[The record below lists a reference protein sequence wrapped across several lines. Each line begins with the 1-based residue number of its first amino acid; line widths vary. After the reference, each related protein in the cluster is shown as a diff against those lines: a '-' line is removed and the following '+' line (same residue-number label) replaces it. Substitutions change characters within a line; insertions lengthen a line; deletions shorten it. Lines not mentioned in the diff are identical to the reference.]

1 MKIEIITKN
10 QIRKF
15 VKEEIDKREF
25 QMQRL
30 INFLYKRVQKLE
42 EETKIKKIE
51 RR

>member
-1 MKIEIITKN
+1 MRIEIITKS
-10 QIRKF
+10 QIQKF

-42 EETKIKKIE
+42 EEVKIKK
-51 RR
+51 